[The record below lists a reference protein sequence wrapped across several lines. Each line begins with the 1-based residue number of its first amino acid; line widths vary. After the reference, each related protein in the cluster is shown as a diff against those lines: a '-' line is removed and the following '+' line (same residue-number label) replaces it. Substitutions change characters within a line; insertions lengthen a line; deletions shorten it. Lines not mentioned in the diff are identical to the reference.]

1 MPSHFYRVGCV
12 PLTRM
17 CWTPRLQNVTE
28 FEAKVYGTSG
38 ENRLNN
44 LPEYLCLSPLGR
56 VEELRYYPRNKAT
69 HGGGGGK
76 WIFLLC
82 FLHSL
87 SLKASAW
94 ATGFQGFLRQKNVA
108 IFFSGV
114 THGKMLPQNH
124 PCSWVL
130 FLFRS
135 LLKIHWLLEPPG
147 LKLPLPHYPLSF
159 LQKI

>member
-1 MPSHFYRVGCV
+1 MWLSLKPRSMVLQEKTDSTTYQSTYAFLPWEGMKNSD
-12 PLTRM
+12 PILETRPHM
-17 CWTPRLQNVTE
+17 GV
-28 FEAKVYGTSG
+28 
-38 ENRLNN
+38 
-44 LPEYLCLSPLGR
+44 
-56 VEELRYYPRNKAT
+56 
-69 HGGGGGK
+69 GGGKK

-94 ATGFQGFLRQKNVA
+94 ATGFQGFLRQKKKKKKVA

-114 THGKMLPQNH
+114 TDGKMLPQND